1 MNQSFFRDPG
11 RSGIFHLPTLS
22 RRAVEAAAAGL
33 DIREADLRQSQDK
46 QGVLN
51 ELGHTLRFPDWYG
64 ANLDALY
71 DCLTDP
77 DWYPASGQVLLISGL
92 ARLQDADADTF
103 SALLDVFLA
112 ASEARRETGTPLWVF
127 IDTPSPELPALPQP

>member
-22 RRAVEAAAAGL
+22 RQAVEAAAAGL

-51 ELGHTLRFPDWYG
+51 ELGHAFRFPDWYG

-77 DWYPASGQVLLISGL
+77 DWYPPGGQVLLISGL
-92 ARLQDADADTF
+92 ARLQGADPDSF
-103 SALLDVFLA
+103 SALLEVFSA
-112 ASEARRETGTPLWVF
+112 ASEARREAGAPLWVL
-127 IDTPSPELPALPQP
+127 IDAASPDLPALS